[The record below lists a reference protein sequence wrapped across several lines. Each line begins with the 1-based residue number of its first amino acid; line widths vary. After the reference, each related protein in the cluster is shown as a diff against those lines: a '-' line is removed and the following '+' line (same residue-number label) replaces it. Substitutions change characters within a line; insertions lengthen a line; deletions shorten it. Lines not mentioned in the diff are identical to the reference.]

1 MAPNQKKEER
11 PQVYGAHR
19 FMVELDGMLV
29 GGFSE
34 VSGLSVQT
42 ELEEYFEGGLNHY
55 AHRLPKQT
63 RFEPLV
69 LKRGVT
75 VSNELW
81 SWYADVIGGTIVRK
95 SGSVIMYNEHYAELR
110 RWNFYDA
117 YPYKWSG
124 PAWNAAEST
133 IAVETIEL
141 VHNGLKAV

>member
-1 MAPNQKKEER
+1 MAPNQKKEAR

-42 ELEEYFEGGLNHY
+42 ELEDYPEGGLNHY
-55 AHRLPKQT
+55 VHRLPKQT
-63 RFEPLV
+63 RLEPLT

-81 SWYADVIGGTIVRK
+81 DWYADVIEGTIVRK
-95 SGSVIMYNEHYAELR
+95 SGSVIMYNEQYAELR

-117 YPYKWSG
+117 YPCKWLG
-124 PAWNAAEST
+124 PAWNAADSS